1 MRNSILTTVM
11 VSISQENWVNE
22 SHCHATKGCEIEM
35 NTFVALFRGINV
47 GGKNILPM
55 KELAAV
61 FEGLGL
67 SKVQT
72 YIQSGNVIFQ
82 AASGSTGELARNIG
96 AAVCHSHG
104 FAPKVLVLSVQEFR
118 NAVASNP
125 FPEGESDPKSLHLF
139 FMESAPP
146 NPDVKKLG
154 SLQSASER
162 FKLIGTVFYFHAP
175 EGIGRS
181 RLAANVEKAL
191 GVTGTARNWRSVSA
205 ILSLAT
211 TEDS

>member
-1 MRNSILTTVM
+1 
-11 VSISQENWVNE
+11 
-22 SHCHATKGCEIEM
+22 M
-35 NTFVALFRGINV
+35 NIFIALFRGINV

-67 SKVQT
+67 AKVQT

-82 AASGSTGELARNIG
+82 AESSSTQELARNIG
-96 AAVCHSHG
+96 AAVSNSHE
-104 FAPKVLVLSVQEFR
+104 FAPKVLVISLQEFR
-118 NAVASNP
+118 NAAASNP

-139 FMESAPP
+139 FLKSAPS
-146 NPDVKKLG
+146 NPDIKKLE
-154 SLQSASER
+154 SLQSAGER

-181 RLAANVEKAL
+181 KLAANVEKAL
-191 GVTGTARNWRSVSA
+191 GVAGTGRNWRSVSA

-211 TEDS
+211 KEK